1 VNGWGA
7 DRIATAAGARLV
19 RGGEG
24 APCRVVIDSRE
35 AQPGDLFV
43 GLRGERVDG
52 GAYAEQALR
61 AGAWGV
67 LVTPEHADG
76 FAKGAAASESTDA
89 PASGASAAPAYTI
102 SQTSA
107 ERVSPLSVPVSANGA
122 VLAHPDPLAAMQALA
137 REWRKALGE
146 EGAKVV
152 GITGSTGKTSTKDIL
167 AALLRD
173 ARERLGGD
181 TVASRAN
188 LNTEIGLPLTVLAA
202 PAGTKTLVLE
212 MAMRGAGQIAELTA
226 IAQPEVGVIVNVGP
240 VHLQQLGSLEAV
252 AAAKAELIAGMAPGA
267 TVVVPAGEPLLEPHL
282 RSDQQTV
289 TFGEGGDV
297 EMVGH
302 AANGEVTILDRT
314 HAQGASGARSSAE
327 SQVGKSQV
335 GKSQVGKSPVGKS
348 PVGMSPSAESPDDA
362 HPGERIT
369 VRPSFA
375 QSHNLRNLLAATAA
389 ARALGVTPHGRL
401 DVEFSA
407 LRGERVT
414 LANGIVLI
422 NDCYNANPMSMRAA
436 LDELAAS
443 EGARR
448 VAVLGDMLELGGEE
462 RRLHREIGEYARAR
476 GVDLLLTVGPMARE
490 MGEGHGDGWAHSVP
504 DAAAAAALLGRLL
517 RAGDVVLVKGSR
529 GMELERVA
537 QALAT
542 APTGGGSS
550 TASAERA
557 GSPVPT
563 AGASS
568 IAAESHALRPSGSS

>member
-1 VNGWGA
+1 VTGWGA
-7 DRIATAAGARLV
+7 ERIAAAAGARLL
-19 RGGEG
+19 RGSDG
-24 APCRVVIDSRE
+24 APRRVVIDSRDV
-35 AQPGDLFV
+35 QPGDLFV

-52 GAYAEQALR
+52 GAYVEQALR

-67 LVTPEHADG
+67 LVTPEHAD
-76 FAKGAAASESTDA
+76 ALVNGAAAS
-89 PASGASAAPAYTI
+89 G
-102 SQTSA
+102 
-107 ERVSPLSVPVSANGA
+107 V
-122 VLAHPDPLAAMQALA
+122 VLTHPNPLAAMQALA

-167 AALLRD
+167 AALLGGAE
-173 ARERLGGD
+173 ARAETGMPAVGRCLPASVCGPI
-181 TVASRAN
+181 VASRAN
-188 LNTEIGLPLTVLAA
+188 LNTEIGLPLTVLGA
-202 PAGTKTLVLE
+202 PAGTRTLVLE

-226 IAQPEVGVIVNVGP
+226 IARPEVGVIVNVGP

-252 AAAKAELIAGMAPGA
+252 AAAKAELIAGMAPGS

-282 RSDQQTV
+282 RSDQHTV

-297 EMVGH
+297 ELVER
-302 AANGEVTILDRT
+302 ATNGEVTILDRT
-314 HAQGASGARSSAE
+314 HAQGASGARVGGE
-327 SQVGKSQV
+327 SPGGKSP
-335 GKSQVGKSPVGKS
+335 SGKSPVC
-348 PVGMSPSAESPDDA
+348 ADDA
-362 HPGERIT
+362 HGGERIT

-407 LRGERVT
+407 LRGERVA

-476 GVDLLLTVGPMARE
+476 GVDLLLTVGPLARE
-490 MGEGHGDGWAHSVP
+490 MGEGNGGMPVHCVP

-529 GMELERVA
+529 GVGLEQIA
-537 QALAT
+537 QVLT
-542 APTGGGSS
+542 AAPAGGASS
-550 TASAERA
+550 TAPA
-557 GSPVPT
+557 G
-563 AGASS
+563 GASS
-568 IAAESHALRPSGSS
+568 TAPAGGASSTGAAPHALRQSGSS